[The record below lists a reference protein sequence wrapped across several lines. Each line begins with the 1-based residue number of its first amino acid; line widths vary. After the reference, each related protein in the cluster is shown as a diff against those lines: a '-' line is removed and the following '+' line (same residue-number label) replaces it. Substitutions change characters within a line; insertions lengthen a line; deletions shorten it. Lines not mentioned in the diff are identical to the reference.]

1 MTASTRPSK
10 ILDDRFSRAIE
21 TAKQLLRQGQSA
33 EALKCLQKLG
43 GLALASDTVDYLIGC
58 CHSAAQQ
65 HQMALECFMGIIER
79 NPDMVP
85 SYVQLAQSLA
95 ALNRTPEA
103 LQFVGVA
110 LALHKDSIELL
121 HTQAQLL
128 KKVGQKAAAL
138 QVFAK
143 LSASGQAK
151 THHLL
156 DQADLLHEMKRFEQ
170 AQAMY
175 ESVLKKERRNV
186 RALNNL
192 GNLFSHTHRHQ
203 DALNSYSELL
213 KVNPDDAK
221 ALNNMANIYLSQ
233 RDFVQA
239 HQYARRAFQLDP
251 GGPQIAGTYLY
262 AMSFICDWNDYEAAL
277 KCLEEDLD
285 FTRAKPLTASLFCDS
300 AERLQG
306 YAAKYSQQFK
316 PSGILGPL
324 SPYPA
329 KSKIKLGYFSSDF
342 YTHATVM
349 LIRGLLADHDREK
362 FEVHA
367 FSLRKTPQD
376 EGNQKIRELVDHYHD
391 VQSLSDPAVALMAR
405 QLEIDIAIDL
415 KGYTEG
421 CRPQIFA
428 ERAAPVQIN
437 FLGFPGTMGAPFIDA
452 MVADHYTVN
461 ADNRAFFSEKI
472 IAMPGTYQP
481 NDPGRPRPSFN
492 SPRPAE
498 LPQNAFVYCC
508 FNNMHKVTPRMFKVW
523 MRILKQ
529 TPGSVL
535 WMLKTNE
542 TAKTNFL
549 EHTQAEG
556 VDPAR
561 IIFAEFLPEKEH
573 LDRLSHAD
581 LFLDTYPYNAHTT
594 ASDALW
600 AGVPIVTKSG
610 NSFAS
615 RVAGSLLS
623 VEGLHELI
631 TDNDLDYE
639 IKSVNYY
646 LKFKN
651 DENYYSSRIYNSKL
665 FTKSLENNFINKI
678 KTQSS
683 IH

>member
-1 MTASTRPSK
+1 MTASARPPK

-21 TAKQLLRQGQSA
+21 TAKQLLRLGQSA

-65 HQMALECFMGIIER
+65 HQLSLECFMGIIER

-85 SYVQLAQSLA
+85 SYVQLAQSLT

-110 LALHKDSIELL
+110 LALHKDSVELL
-121 HTQAQLL
+121 HTHAQLL
-128 KKVGQKAAAL
+128 KKMGQKAAAL

-143 LSASGQAK
+143 LSATGQAK

-213 KVNPDDAK
+213 KVNPYDAK
-221 ALNNMANIYLSQ
+221 ALNNMATIYLRQ

-262 AMSFICDWNDYEAAL
+262 AMSFICDWTDYEAAL

-306 YAAKYSQQFK
+306 YAARYSQQFK

-329 KSKIKLGYFSSDF
+329 KEKIKLGYFSSDF

-556 VDPAR
+556 VNPAR

-615 RVAGSLLS
+615 RVAGSLLC
-623 VEGLHELI
+623 EAGLNELI
-631 TDNDLDYE
+631 TENDLDYE
-639 IKSVNYY
+639 ITSVKYFSR
-646 LKFKN
+646 KEK
-651 DENYYSSRIYNSKL
+651 ESHNYYSEKLYNSNI
-665 FTKSLENNFINKI
+665 FTKSIEIHLSNAVNINK
-678 KTQSS
+678 
-683 IH
+683 

>member
-1 MTASTRPSK
+1 MTASTRLPK
-10 ILDDRFSRAIE
+10 ILDDRFSGAIE
-21 TAKQLLRQGQSA
+21 NAKQLLRQGHSA

-58 CHSAAQQ
+58 CHSAAHQ
-65 HQMALECFMGIIER
+65 HQLALECFMGIIER
-79 NPDMVP
+79 NPAMVP
-85 SYVQLAQSLA
+85 SYVQLAQALT
-95 ALNRTPEA
+95 ALNRSPEA
-103 LQFVGVA
+103 LQFLGVA
-110 LALHKDSIELL
+110 LTLHKNSVELL
-121 HTQAQLL
+121 HAQAQLL
-128 KKVGQKAAAL
+128 KKVGQKSAAL
-138 QVFAK
+138 QVYEK
-143 LSASGQAK
+143 SSATGQAK

-156 DQADLLHEMKRFEQ
+156 DHADLLHEMKRFEP

-175 ESVLKKERRNV
+175 ESVLKKEPQNI

-203 DALNSYSELL
+203 DALNSYGELL
-213 KVNPDDAK
+213 KVKPDDIK
-221 ALNNMANIYLSQ
+221 AVSNMATIYLRQ

-239 HQYARRAFQLDP
+239 HQFAKRAFQLDP
-251 GGPQIAGTYLY
+251 GGPQVAGTYLY
-262 AMSFICDWNDYEAAL
+262 AMSFICDWTDYEAAL
-277 KCLEEDLD
+277 KCLEEDPD
-285 FTRAKPLTASLFCDS
+285 FSRAKPLTASLFCDS

-324 SPYPA
+324 SPYPP
-329 KSKIKLGYFSSDF
+329 KTKIKLGYFSSDF

-376 EGNQKIRELVDHYHD
+376 EGNQKIRALVDHYHD

-461 ADNRAFFSEKI
+461 ADNQAFFSEKI
-472 IAMPGTYQP
+472 IAMPGSYQP
-481 NDPGRPRPSFN
+481 NDPGRPRPFFN
-492 SPRPAE
+492 SPRPTE
-498 LPQNAFVYCC
+498 LPPKAFVYCC

-549 EHTQAEG
+549 KYTQAEG
-556 VDPAR
+556 VNPAR

-623 VEGLHELI
+623 VAGMSKLI

-639 IKSVNYY
+639 RQSINYFLYGNKKFNYSEKIYDSKSYTKFIEDKI
-646 LKFKN
+646 LKF
-651 DENYYSSRIYNSKL
+651 
-665 FTKSLENNFINKI
+665 INI
-678 KTQSS
+678 T
-683 IH
+683 

>member
-1 MTASTRPSK
+1 M
-10 ILDDRFSRAIE
+10 DDRFSRAIE

-65 HQMALECFMGIIER
+65 HQLALECFMGIIER

-85 SYVQLAQSLA
+85 SYVQLAQSLT

-110 LALHKDSIELL
+110 LTLHKDSIELL
-121 HTQAQLL
+121 HTHAQLL
-128 KKVGQKAAAL
+128 KKMGQKAAAL
-138 QVFAK
+138 QVFEK
-143 LSASGQAK
+143 LNATGQAK
-151 THHLL
+151 THYLL

-203 DALNSYSELL
+203 DAMNSYSELL

-221 ALNNMANIYLSQ
+221 ALSNMATIYLKQ

-262 AMSFICDWNDYEAAL
+262 AMSFICDWTDYEAAL

-329 KSKIKLGYFSSDF
+329 KAKIKLGYFSSDF

-391 VQSLSDPAVALMAR
+391 VQSLSDTAVALMAR

-549 EHTQAEG
+549 KHTQAEG

-573 LDRLSHAD
+573 LERLSHAD

-623 VEGLHELI
+623 VAGLSELI
-631 TDNDLDYE
+631 TENYLDYE
-639 IKSVNYY
+639 KKSIEYH
-646 LKFKN
+646 FKKQEIN
-651 DENYYSSRIYNSKL
+651 KRQYFKKIYNSKIYA
-665 FTKSLENNFINKI
+665 KSLEFNIFKYFN
-678 KTQSS
+678 
-683 IH
+683 

>member
-1 MTASTRPSK
+1 MTASTRPPKS
-10 ILDDRFSRAIE
+10 LDDRFSRAIE

-65 HQMALECFMGIIER
+65 HQLALECFMGIIER

-85 SYVQLAQSLA
+85 SYVQLAQSLN

-110 LALHKDSIELL
+110 LTLHKDSIELL

-221 ALNNMANIYLSQ
+221 ALNNMATIYLRQ
-233 RDFVQA
+233 RDFVRA

-262 AMSFICDWNDYEAAL
+262 AMSFICDWTDYEAAL

-306 YAAKYSQQFK
+306 YAAQYSQQFK

-329 KSKIKLGYFSSDF
+329 KAKIKLGYFSSDF

-472 IAMPGTYQP
+472 LAMPGTYQP

-556 VDPAR
+556 VNPAR
-561 IIFAEFLPEKEH
+561 IIFAEFLPENEH

-623 VEGLHELI
+623 EAGLNELI
-631 TDNDLDYE
+631 TKNDLDYE
-639 IKSVNYY
+639 ITSVNYF
-646 LKFKN
+646 LRKEKKS
-651 DENYYSSRIYNSKL
+651 DNYYSEKLYNSNI
-665 FTKSLENNFINKI
+665 FTKSIEIHLLNVINNNK
-678 KTQSS
+678 
-683 IH
+683 